1 MIISASRRSDIPC
14 CYSEWF
20 LNRLQEGYVLIPNPR
35 NANRLGRVGLSPE
48 NVDCI
53 VFWTKNPAPMME
65 KLPRIDDMGYKYY
78 FEFTVTPYGKNIE
91 RNLPDKHTVID
102 TFKRLSEKTGPK
114 GVDWR
119 FDPILKNERF
129 TVSWIAGQY
138 ARLCEQ
144 LHDYTERC
152 IISFVDEYS
161 HIRNRTD
168 APSRSEMLEIAAAV
182 SEIAAQYRLPVFT
195 CAEEI
200 DLSGFGIGHSSC
212 IDRQKVEQ
220 LIGAP
225 ITAKKDAGQRP
236 ACGCIESVDVGVYDT
251 CGNGCAYCYAVTSE
265 KTLNRRMREHDPRSP
280 LLTGWPKGTELTTE
294 RTGPSQKIDQLSL
307 FD

>member
-1 MIISASRRSDIPC
+1 
-14 CYSEWF
+14 
-20 LNRLQEGYVLIPNPR
+20 LNRLQEGYALIPNPR

-53 VFWTKNPAPMME
+53 VFWTKNPAPMLDR
-65 KLPRIDDMGYKYY
+65 LPLIDNMGYKYY
-78 FEFTVTPYGKNIE
+78 FEFTVTAYGKDIE
-91 RNLPDKHTVID
+91 RNLPEKQAVID
-102 TFKRLSEKTGPK
+102 TFKRLSSKTGPD

-129 TVSWIAGQY
+129 TVPWIAEQY
-138 ARLCEQ
+138 ERLCEQ

-161 HIRNRTD
+161 HTRNRAD
-168 APSRSEMLEIAAAV
+168 ALSRSEMLEVAGAV
-182 SEIAAQYRLPVFT
+182 SEIAAQYRLPVFS

-200 DLSGFGIGHSSC
+200 NLSSHGIEHSSC
-212 IDRQKVEQ
+212 IDRKKVEQ

-225 ITAKKDAGQRP
+225 ITAKKDTGQRP

-251 CGNGCAYCYAVTSE
+251 CGNGCAYCYAVTGE
-265 KTLNRRMREHDPRSP
+265 KAVNHRTREHDPLSP
-280 LLTGWPKGTELTTE
+280 LLTGWPKGAEIITD
-294 RTGPSQKIDQLSL
+294 RTAPSQRIEQLTL
-307 FD
+307 LE